1 MSFAGEPELKQLLAH
16 SAGYFNTFLHAD
28 VLPRIRAGVAPQ
40 LAEPMIYSLDAP
52 GKRIRPVLCLWSAGI
67 GFSEQDPAAPRA
79 RSACFAG
86 AAIEAIHT
94 YSLIHDDLPAMDDD
108 DLRRGRPACHRQFSE
123 WAAILAGD
131 ALNTYAFELL
141 AFAAE
146 TLGRPAALAEFVPV
160 LAEGAGRMVC
170 GQALDLDFERGSAST
185 LKRGSAS
192 TLKRGSASDPAG
204 TRDESPAA
212 REQVRARL
220 DEIHRKKTAA
230 LIRASLELGAIVAGV
245 YAAGRAR
252 FGEFGTDLG
261 LLFQI
266 ADDLLDVQGDT
277 ASLGKTAGKD
287 AASGKLTYPAL
298 YGLEESRRKAHDLQ
312 ARLETLATE
321 LPVATPELTRAFQM
335 LPAFVAGRRS

>member
-192 TLKRGSASDPAG
+192 DPAG

-245 YAAGRAR
+245 DAAGRAR

>member
-245 YAAGRAR
+245 DAAGRAR